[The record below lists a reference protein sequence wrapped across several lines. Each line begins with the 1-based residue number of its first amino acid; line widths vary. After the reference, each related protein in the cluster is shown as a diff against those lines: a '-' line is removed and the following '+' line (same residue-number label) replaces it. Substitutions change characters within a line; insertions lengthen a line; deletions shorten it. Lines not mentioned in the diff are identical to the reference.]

1 MTSSKNALTNNCS
14 YLLHSNINHS
24 EITLNASSPFHNPLF
39 LQALEQQACVGAN
52 SGWQPHHIELP
63 DHQLLFPSY
72 LKSHSYGEYVFD
84 WAWADAYQRY
94 GIQYYPKLVT
104 MQPFTPIAGDKHFGN
119 ALTDSAVSQ
128 LADSVVDICQ
138 QQSLSSWHCNFIEQ
152 SFAEQLQSNGMMTR
166 HGVQFE
172 WHNQGYTSFEDYVSR
187 FTSRKRKTTN
197 KERRVAI
204 SSVDEIV
211 WRTGD
216 DINYQALEAFYL
228 CYQTTYMKRGQK
240 GYLSFGFFQQLA
252 KQMGD
257 NMLLVTAEKD
267 REIVASALF
276 FFDQDNLYGRYWGC
290 LQELD
295 MLHFELC
302 FYQGIEFA
310 IAKGIQRFNPGTQ
323 GEYKL
328 YRGFEPVATYS
339 SHYVARSDFSAA
351 INAFCL
357 EEQQQ
362 VAQYAEQ
369 CKKLLPYKVQA

>member
-1 MTSSKNALTNNCS
+1 MTINKNALPKHCN
-14 YLLHSNINHS
+14 YLLHSSIAHS
-24 EITLNASSPFHNPLF
+24 ELELNASSPFHNPVF
-39 LQALEQQACVGAN
+39 LRALEQQVCVGAN

-94 GIQYYPKLVT
+94 GLEYYPKLVT
-104 MQPFTPIAGDKHFGN
+104 MQPFTPIAGQKHFGK
-119 ALTDSAVSQ
+119 ALTDSAVAQ

-138 QQSLSSWHCNFIEQ
+138 QQHLSSWHCNFIEQ
-152 SFAEQLQSNGMMTR
+152 TFAEQLQDNGMMTR

-172 WHNQGYTSFEDYVSR
+172 WHNQGYASFEDYLTR

-197 KERRVAI
+197 KERRVAR

-211 WRTGD
+211 WRMGKE
-216 DINYQALEAFYL
+216 INDQALEAFYF

-240 GYLSFGFFQQLA
+240 GYLSLSFFQQLA
-252 KQMGD
+252 KQMSE

-267 REIVASALF
+267 QKIVASALF
-276 FFDQDNLYGRYWGC
+276 FFDQENLYGRYWGC

-323 GEYKL
+323 GEHKL
-328 YRGFEPVATYS
+328 YRGFEPVTTYS
-339 SHYVARSDFSAA
+339 SHYVARNDFSAA
-351 INAFCL
+351 INAFCI
-357 EEQQQ
+357 EEQQYI
-362 VAQYAEQ
+362 AQYAEQ
-369 CKKLLPYKVQA
+369 CKKLLPFKTQP

>member
-1 MTSSKNALTNNCS
+1 MTISENALTNNSS
-14 YLLHSNINHS
+14 YLLHSSIKHS
-24 EITLNASSPFHNPLF
+24 ELALDASSPFQNPVF

-94 GIQYYPKLVT
+94 GLDYYPKLVT
-104 MQPFTPIAGDKHFGN
+104 MQPFTPIAGQKHFGK
-119 ALTDSAVSQ
+119 ALTDSAVAQ
-128 LADSVVDICQ
+128 LADSVVNICQ

-152 SFAEQLQSNGMMTR
+152 AFADQLQANGMMTR

-172 WHNQGYTSFEDYVSR
+172 WRNQGYASFEHYVSG

-197 KERRVAI
+197 KERRVAK

-211 WRTGD
+211 WRTGS
-216 DINYQALEAFYL
+216 DIDYQALEAFYL

-240 GYLSFGFFQQLA
+240 GYLSFSFFQQLA
-252 KQMGD
+252 QKMGD

-267 REIVASALF
+267 QKIVASALF

-323 GEYKL
+323 GEHKL
-328 YRGFEPVATYS
+328 YRGFEPVTTYS

-351 INAFCL
+351 IKAFCI
-357 EEQQQ
+357 EEQLHI
-362 VAQYAEQ
+362 AQYAEQ
-369 CKKLLPYKVQA
+369 CKKLLPYKTQP